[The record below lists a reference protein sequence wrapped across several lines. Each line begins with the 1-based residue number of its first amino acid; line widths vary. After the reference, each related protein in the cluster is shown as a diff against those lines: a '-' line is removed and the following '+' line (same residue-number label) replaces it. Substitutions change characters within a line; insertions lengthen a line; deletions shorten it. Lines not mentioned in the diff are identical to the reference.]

1 MKKEVSYIKEYIL
14 GRKITIN
21 HNIQEILLLDNK
33 IIEPAVKR
41 KLRKLNLEVDVILKD
56 TLKDISK
63 KEQKEII
70 EKVIIENNKEE

>member
-1 MKKEVSYIKEYIL
+1 MKKDTRYIKEYIL

-33 IIEPAVKR
+33 IIKPEVKR
-41 KLRKLNLEVDVILKD
+41 KLRKLNLEVDAILKD

-63 KEQKEII
+63 EEQKEII
-70 EKVIIENNKEE
+70 QKVITENNK

>member
-1 MKKEVSYIKEYIL
+1 MKKDTRYIKEYIL

-33 IIEPAVKR
+33 IIKPEVKR
-41 KLRKLNLEVDVILKD
+41 KLRKLNLEVDAILKD

-63 KEQKEII
+63 EEQKEII
-70 EKVIIENNKEE
+70 KKVITENNKY

>member
-1 MKKEVSYIKEYIL
+1 MKKDTRYIKEYIL
-14 GRKITIN
+14 GRKITVN
-21 HNIQEILLLDNK
+21 YNIEELLLLDNK

-63 KEQKEII
+63 EEQKEII
-70 EKVIIENNKEE
+70 QKVITENNKH

>member
-1 MKKEVSYIKEYIL
+1 MKKEASYIKEYIL

-21 HNIQEILLLDNK
+21 YNIEEILLLDNK

-41 KLRKLNLEVDVILKD
+41 KLRKLNLEVDDILKD

-63 KEQKEII
+63 EEQKEII
-70 EKVIIENNKEE
+70 QKVITENNK

>member
-1 MKKEVSYIKEYIL
+1 MKKETSYIKEYIL
-14 GRKITIN
+14 SRKITIN
-21 HNIQEILLLDNK
+21 YNIEEILLLDNK

>member
-1 MKKEVSYIKEYIL
+1 MKKDTRYIKEYIL

-33 IIEPAVKR
+33 IIKPEVKR
-41 KLRKLNLEVDVILKD
+41 KLRKLNLEVDAILKD

-63 KEQKEII
+63 EEQKEII
-70 EKVIIENNKEE
+70 QKVITENNKY

>member
-1 MKKEVSYIKEYIL
+1 MKKDTRYIKEYIL

-21 HNIQEILLLDNK
+21 YNIEEILLLDNK

>member
-1 MKKEVSYIKEYIL
+1 MKKEASYIKEYIL

-21 HNIQEILLLDNK
+21 YNIEEILLLDNK

-41 KLRKLNLEVDVILKD
+41 KLRKLNLEADVTLKD

-70 EKVIIENNKEE
+70 QKVITENNK